1 MTQKEIEALLDKYM
15 DGDTSANEE
24 QVLRSYFASCRNDIP
39 EEWCIYKALFGY
51 IAEERDATE
60 PSDAPKPRKAKP
72 HIIIFKRFMEIAAC
86 IALLVSICLSLG
98 KNDSNYMIADGIRTT
113 NMTAIENEIG
123 KALALVSSDNE
134 LAFSALQMLND
145 EE

>member
-24 QVLRSYFASCRNDIP
+24 QVLRSYFASCGNDIP

-51 IAEERDATE
+51 VAEERDTTE

-72 HIIIFKRFMEIAAC
+72 HIIIFKRFMKIAAC
-86 IALLVSICLSLG
+86 IALLITICLSLG
-98 KNDSNYMIADGIRTT
+98 KDDKNYMIADGIKTT
-113 NMTAIENEIG
+113 DKVAIENEID
-123 KALALVSSDNE
+123 KALTLVSVDNE
-134 LAFSALQMLND
+134 LIFSALQMLN

>member
-24 QVLRSYFASCRNDIP
+24 QTLRSYFASCGNDIP
-39 EEWCIYKALFGY
+39 EEWRIYKALFGY
-51 IAEERDATE
+51 VAEERDAKE
-60 PSDAPKPRKAKP
+60 PRKAKP
-72 HIIIFKRFMEIAAC
+72 HMLTLKRFMEMAAC
-86 IALLVSICLSLG
+86 IALLVTICLSLG
-98 KNDSNYMIADGIRTT
+98 KDDNNYMIADGIRTT
-113 NMTAIENEIG
+113 DKAAIENEID
-123 KALALVSSDNE
+123 KALTLVSADNE

>member
-24 QVLRSYFASCRNDIP
+24 QTLRSYFASCGNDIP

-51 IAEERDATE
+51 VAEERDGTE
-60 PSDAPKPRKAKP
+60 PRKAKP
-72 HIIIFKRFMEIAAC
+72 HMLTLKRFMEMAAC
-86 IALLVSICLSLG
+86 ITLLVSIYLSLG
-98 KNDSNYMIADGIRTT
+98 KNDSNYMIADGMRTT
-113 NMTAIENEIG
+113 DKTAIENEID
-123 KALALVSSDNE
+123 KALTLVSADNE

>member
-24 QVLRSYFASCRNDIP
+24 QALRSYFASCGNDIP

-51 IAEERDATE
+51 VAEERYATE
-60 PSDAPKPRKAKP
+60 TSTEKP
-72 HIIIFKRFMEIAAC
+72 HILTFKRFMEIAAC

-98 KNDSNYMIADGIRTT
+98 KDDKNYMIADGIKTT
-113 NMTAIENEIG
+113 DKVAIENEID
-123 KALALVSSDNE
+123 KALTLVSVDNE
-134 LAFSALQMLND
+134 LIFSALQMLN

>member
-15 DGDTSANEE
+15 DGETSANEE
-24 QVLRSYFASCRNDIP
+24 QTLRSYFASCGNDIP

-51 IAEERDATE
+51 VAEERDIKE
-60 PSDAPKPRKAKP
+60 PRKAKL
-72 HIIIFKRFMEIAAC
+72 HKLTLKWFMEMAAC
-86 IALLVSICLSLG
+86 IALLVAICLSLG
-98 KNDSNYMIADGIRTT
+98 KDDNSYMIADGIRTT
-113 NMTAIENEIG
+113 DKAAIENEID
-123 KALALVSSDNE
+123 KALTLVSADNE

>member
-15 DGDTSANEE
+15 DGDTSANAE
-24 QVLRSYFASCRNDIP
+24 QVLRSYLASCGNDIP

-51 IAEERDATE
+51 VAEERDATE

-72 HIIIFKRFMEIAAC
+72 HIIIFKRFMKIAAC
-86 IALLVSICLSLG
+86 IALLITICLSLG
-98 KNDSNYMIADGIRTT
+98 KDDKNYMIADGIKTT
-113 NMTAIENEIG
+113 DKVAIENEID
-123 KALALVSSDNE
+123 KALTLVSVDNE
-134 LAFSALQMLND
+134 LIFSALQMLN

>member
-15 DGDTSANEE
+15 DVDTSANEE
-24 QVLRSYFASCRNDIP
+24 QVLRSYFASCGNDIP

-51 IAEERDATE
+51 VAEERDTTE

-72 HIIIFKRFMEIAAC
+72 HIIIFKRFMKIAAC
-86 IALLVSICLSLG
+86 IALLITICLSLG
-98 KNDSNYMIADGIRTT
+98 KDDKNYMIADGIKTT
-113 NMTAIENEIG
+113 DKVAIENEID
-123 KALALVSSDNE
+123 KALTLVSVDNE
-134 LAFSALQMLND
+134 LIFSALQMLN

>member
-24 QVLRSYFASCRNDIP
+24 QVLRSYFASCGNDIP
-39 EEWCIYKALFGY
+39 EKWCIYKALFGY
-51 IAEERDATE
+51 VAEERYATE
-60 PSDAPKPRKAKP
+60 TSTEKP
-72 HIIIFKRFMEIAAC
+72 HILTFKRFMEIAAC
-86 IALLVSICLSLG
+86 IALLVSICMSLG
-98 KNDSNYMIADGIRTT
+98 KNYSNYMIADGIRTT
-113 NMTAIENEIG
+113 DKTAIENEIG
-123 KALALVSSDNE
+123 KALALVSADNE

>member
-1 MTQKEIEALLDKYM
+1 
-15 DGDTSANEE
+15 
-24 QVLRSYFASCRNDIP
+24 
-39 EEWCIYKALFGY
+39 
-51 IAEERDATE
+51 
-60 PSDAPKPRKAKP
+60 
-72 HIIIFKRFMEIAAC
+72 
-86 IALLVSICLSLG
+86 
-98 KNDSNYMIADGIRTT
+98 MIADGIRTT

>member
-24 QVLRSYFASCRNDIP
+24 QVLRSYFASCGNDIP

-51 IAEERDATE
+51 VAEERYATE
-60 PSDAPKPRKAKP
+60 TSTEKP
-72 HIIIFKRFMEIAAC
+72 HILTFKRFMEIAAC

-98 KNDSNYMIADGIRTT
+98 KDDKNYMIADGIKTT
-113 NMTAIENEIG
+113 DKVAIENEID
-123 KALALVSSDNE
+123 KALTLVSVDNE
-134 LAFSALQMLND
+134 LIFSALQMLN

>member
-24 QVLRSYFASCRNDIP
+24 QALRSYFASCGNDIP

-51 IAEERDATE
+51 VAEERDTTE

-72 HIIIFKRFMEIAAC
+72 HIIIFKRFMKIAAC
-86 IALLVSICLSLG
+86 IALLITICLSLG
-98 KNDSNYMIADGIRTT
+98 KDDKNYMIADGIKTT
-113 NMTAIENEIG
+113 DKVAIENEID
-123 KALALVSSDNE
+123 KALTLVSVDNE
-134 LAFSALQMLND
+134 LIFSALQMLN